1 MKQENKFNEQ
11 QQQQLPSELHAE
23 QRTVQEFATTEELLR
38 ADANQ
43 IVVPPSIAQ
52 RLQKSTADLPRPGR
66 SWWKRLF
73 E

>member
-1 MKQENKFNEQ
+1 MKQENKFNE

-23 QRTVQEFATTEELLR
+23 QRNVQEFATTEELLR